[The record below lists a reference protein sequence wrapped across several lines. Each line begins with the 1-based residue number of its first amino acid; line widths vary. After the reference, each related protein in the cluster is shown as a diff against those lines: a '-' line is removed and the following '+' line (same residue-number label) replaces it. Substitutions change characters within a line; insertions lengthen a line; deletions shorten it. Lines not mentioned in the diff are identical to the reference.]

1 MKIAFQYFA
10 FALFAVVGLASCNPD
25 TPETSET
32 LQPSYVGTYT
42 GICSVYINGVFHST
56 QTKTISLSSS
66 STSGHYLMA
75 TNIFQSTSCDISG
88 TTLNIPN
95 TTVGSTALFDVV
107 EYGTGSFSGNNLTI
121 DFHQDQIAGGNTTTT
136 GEWVGTLVKQ

>member
-1 MKIAFQYFA
+1 MKNLIKYLAI
-10 FALFAVVGLASCNPD
+10 LSFAVVGLASCNPD
-25 TPETSET
+25 SPET

-42 GICSVYINGVFHST
+42 GTCSVYINGAFHST

-95 TTVGSTALFDVV
+95 STVGSTSFFDVV

-121 DFHQDQIAGGNTTTT
+121 EFHQDQITGGSTSAT

>member
-1 MKIAFQYFA
+1 MKNRVKYLAILFFA
-10 FALFAVVGLASCNPD
+10 SVGLGSCNPD
-25 TPETSET
+25 SPET

-42 GICSVYINGVFHST
+42 GTCSVYINGAFHST

-95 TTVGSTALFDVV
+95 ATVASTSFFDVV

-121 DFHQDQIAGGNTTTT
+121 EFHQDQINSGSVIAT

>member
-1 MKIAFQYFA
+1 MKNLFKYLAILF
-10 FALFAVVGLASCNPD
+10 FAVVGLGSCNPD
-25 TPETSET
+25 SPDA

-42 GICSVYINGVFHST
+42 GTCSVYINGAFHST

-95 TTVGSTALFDVV
+95 TTVGSTAFFDVV

-121 DFHQDQIAGGNTTTT
+121 EFHQDQINSGSVIAT

>member
-1 MKIAFQYFA
+1 MKNRLKYLAILF
-10 FALFAVVGLASCNPD
+10 FAVVGLGSCNPD
-25 TPETSET
+25 SPET

-42 GICSVYINGVFHST
+42 GTCSVYINGAFHST

-66 STSGHYLMA
+66 STAGHYLMA

-88 TTLNIPN
+88 TALNIPN
-95 TTVGSTALFDVV
+95 DTVGSTSFFDVV

-121 DFHQDQIAGGNTTTT
+121 EFHQDQINSGSVIAT

>member
-1 MKIAFQYFA
+1 MKNVYKYFA
-10 FALFAVVGLASCNPD
+10 ILFCVIVGLESCNPD
-25 TPETSET
+25 STET

-42 GICSVYINGVFHST
+42 GTCSVYINGAFNST

-75 TNIFQSTSCDISG
+75 TNIFQATSCDISG

-95 TTVGSTALFDVV
+95 TTVGSNSFFDVV

-121 DFHQDQIAGGNTTTT
+121 EFHQDQVTAGSVTTT
-136 GEWVGTLVKQ
+136 GKWVGTLVKQ

>member
-1 MKIAFQYFA
+1 MKN
-10 FALFAVVGLASCNPD
+10 LFKYLVILFFSVVGLGSCNPD
-25 TPETSET
+25 SPET

-42 GICSVYINGVFHST
+42 GTCSVYINGAFHST
-56 QTKTISLSSS
+56 QTKTISLSSP

-107 EYGTGSFSGNNLTI
+107 EYGIGSFSGNNLTI
-121 DFHQDQIAGGNTTTT
+121 EFHQDQNSGGSTTTT
-136 GEWVGTLVKQ
+136 GKWVGTLVKQ